1 MVFEIAKKLVADFD
15 TFIQRF
21 QHKAVVEYPNN
32 VVESVPAPKVSCW
45 IVAYNQ
51 VEYVREAIDSVLT
64 QHVDFPIEII
74 IGDDD
79 SNDGTRE
86 VLIEYAEKYP
96 SLIRLFLH
104 CRENNI
110 PIHGGTPNPNFQ
122 GVYNWH
128 QCRGEYIAT
137 LECDDYWTDPE
148 KLKKQ
153 VRFLDENPAHMG
165 VCTNF
170 SVVDTKGN
178 LVKPQ
183 KYPSVQFPDYRFQ
196 YALRFHTISRT
207 LTCMY
212 RNDVEVKKD
221 MLRLVQAP
229 FLDRIILAMMTQRG
243 PMHCL
248 PEVMASFRSGSGFFT
263 PHREIIGNLQLVNQ
277 WEMLTKHY
285 ENTPFESTS
294 SAVLHLARQKHDK
307 KMSKTDRFKYVLS
320 QLNPSSRE
328 PFFSFKW
335 YFVLSYLDPV
345 SIPLS
350 LYAVDK
356 NRVPDRFE
364 SIFSIQNK
372 VATPL
377 EAIQHNAVD
386 SHLDSFEVHLPYKL
400 SLFKY
405 TIKTLPEMMFNV
417 GYRLLD
423 VKRGDPARGM
433 RAVRMLFVREGSKL
447 EAGLYN

>member
-1 MVFEIAKKLVADFD
+1 MADFD
-15 TFIQRF
+15 TFIERF

-51 VEYVREAIDSVLT
+51 ADYVRQAIDSVVT
-64 QHVDFPIEII
+64 QVVDFPIEII

-86 VLIEYAEKYP
+86 ILIEYAQKHP

-104 CRENNI
+104 SRENNI

-122 GVYNWH
+122 GIYNWQ

-137 LECDDYWTDPE
+137 LECDDFWTDPE

-212 RNDVEVKKD
+212 RNVEVVKNV
-221 MLRLVQAP
+221 LPQLAQAP
-229 FLDRIILAMMTQRG
+229 FLDRIILALMTQHG

-263 PHREIIGNLQLVNQ
+263 PHREAIGNHQLVNQ
-277 WEMLTKHY
+277 WEILTQHF
-285 ENTPFESTS
+285 ENTALESTS
-294 SAVLHLARQKHDK
+294 IAVLHQARNKRDQKLG
-307 KMSKTDRFKYVLS
+307 SKQRFSYLLR
-320 QLNPSSRE
+320 QLDPKLRE
-328 PFFSFKW
+328 PYFNLKW
-335 YFVLSYLDPV
+335 YLIFRMMDPV

-350 LYAVDK
+350 MYAVDK
-356 NRVPDRFE
+356 SRLVERFDHT
-364 SIFSIQNK
+364 FSILQKDNF
-372 VATPL
+372 TL
-377 EAIQHNAVD
+377 ESVTRDAVE
-386 SHLDSFEVHLPYKL
+386 SRLDAFEVHVPY
-400 SLFKY
+400 SIGIFKFA
-405 TIKTLPEMMFNV
+405 INNLPEKMFQV
-417 GYRLLD
+417 GFRLLD
-423 VKRGDPARGM
+423 IKLGDPQKHIRGI
-433 RAVRMLFVREGSKL
+433 RMLFVREGSHL
-447 EAGLYN
+447 ESSLYS